1 MPSARKIYAYL
12 KLFNSKHIP
21 SRINLVN
28 KINMLSL
35 FSHPVMTDS
44 LQPHGLQHTRLLCPP
59 LSLGVY
65 SNSCPLS
72 QWFYQTIS
80 SSATPFSFCL
90 KSFPATESFP
100 MSQLFVSGGQS
111 IRASASAS
119 VLPMNIWDWFPL
131 GLTGLI
137 FAVQR
142 TLKSLLQDLS
152 SQTSIVQ
159 HSAFMMVQLIND
171 LWKNDSCYYM
181 DPYWQSDFLL
191 LNNLS

>member
-1 MPSARKIYAYL
+1 M
-12 KLFNSKHIP
+12 P
-21 SRINLVN
+21 SRINLAN
-28 KINMLSL
+28 KINMLLL
-35 FSHPVMTDS
+35 FSHSVMTDS

-59 LSLGVY
+59 LSPGVCL
-65 SNSCPLS
+65 NSCPLS

-90 KSFPATESFP
+90 KFFPATDSFP
-100 MSQLFVSGGQS
+100 MSQLFVSGDQS

-137 FAVQR
+137 STVQR
-142 TLKSLLQDLS
+142 TLKSLLQHLS
-152 SQTSIVQ
+152 SQTSIIQ
-159 HSAFMMVQLIND
+159 HSAFMMVLLIND
-171 LWKNDSCYYM
+171 FWKNHSFYYV

-191 LNNLS
+191 FNSLS

>member
-28 KINMLSL
+28 KINMLLL
-35 FSHPVMTDS
+35 FSHPVVTDS

-59 LSLGVY
+59 LSLGVC

-111 IRASASAS
+111 IGVSASIS
-119 VLPMNIWDWFPL
+119 PSNEYSGLISFRIDWFDL
-131 GLTGLI
+131 LAAQG
-137 FAVQR
+137 
-142 TLKSLLQDLS
+142 TLKSLLQQHDS
-152 SQTSIVQ
+152 KASILE
-159 HSAFMMVQLIND
+159 HSAFFMVNSHTHT
-171 LWKNDSCYYM
+171 W
-181 DPYWQSDFLL
+181 LL
-191 LNNLS
+191 EKP